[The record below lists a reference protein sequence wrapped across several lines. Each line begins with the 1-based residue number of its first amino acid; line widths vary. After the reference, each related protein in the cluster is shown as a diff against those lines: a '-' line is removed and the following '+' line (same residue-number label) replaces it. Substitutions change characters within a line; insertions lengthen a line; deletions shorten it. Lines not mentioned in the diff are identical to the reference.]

1 MTKFKFITYKHQKRI
16 RVLYENPKSNVFVVF
31 LHGLKSDLTGKK
43 TNYLMKQCKKRK
55 VGFMALEYS
64 GHGKSYGVFEK
75 GTITSW
81 SNDIK
86 FMIKRKLINK
96 KLIIIGSSLGAWLGL
111 IQLKYFENIVGFIG
125 IGAAPEFLDRLIWK
139 KLSKKKKKLVLKKKF
154 YDLENDN
161 YSYKITLKIIKD
173 GRKNKVLN
181 KKSNSKFPVYL
192 LHGEK
197 DNVVPQSLSRKI
209 LKIFP
214 NSKKK
219 FIKIKNGDHS
229 LSRVKDLKI
238 LSNYMNKIID
248 YCAKP
253 SL

>member
-1 MTKFKFITYKHQKRI
+1 MTKFKFIKFKTNKKI
-16 RVLYENPKSNVFVVF
+16 RVLFKNSESDVFVVF

-43 TNYLMKQCKKRK
+43 PDYLMRYCKRRK
-55 VGFMALEYS
+55 IGFLALEYS
-64 GHGKSYGVFEK
+64 GHGKSYGKFES

-81 SNDIK
+81 SNDVKFIIK
-86 FMIKRKLINK
+86 KKLIDK
-96 KLIIIGSSLGAWLGL
+96 KMIIIGSSLGAWLGL
-111 IQLKYFENIVGFIG
+111 IQFKYFKNIIGFIG
-125 IGAAPEFLDRLIWK
+125 IGSAPEFLERLIWK
-139 KLSKKKKKLVLKKKF
+139 KLSKKNKSLVYKNKYYK
-154 YDLENDN
+154 LENDD
-161 YSYKITLKIIKD
+161 YSYQISLKIIKD

-181 KKSNSKFPVYL
+181 KKNKSKSPVYL

-197 DNVVPQSLSRKI
+197 DDVVPQSLSKRI

-238 LSNYMNKIID
+238 LSSYIDKIID
-248 YCAKP
+248 
-253 SL
+253 

>member
-1 MTKFKFITYKHQKRI
+1 MTKFKFIKFKTNKKI
-16 RVLYENPKSNVFVVF
+16 RVLFKNSESDIFVVF

-43 TNYLMKQCKKRK
+43 PDYLMRYCKRRK
-55 VGFMALEYS
+55 IGFLALEYS
-64 GHGKSYGVFEK
+64 GHGKSYGKFES

-81 SNDIK
+81 SNDVKFIIK
-86 FMIKRKLINK
+86 KKLIDK
-96 KLIIIGSSLGAWLGL
+96 KMIIIGSSLGAWLGL
-111 IQLKYFENIVGFIG
+111 IQFKYFKNIIGFIG
-125 IGAAPEFLDRLIWK
+125 IGSAPEFLERLIWK
-139 KLSKKKKKLVLKKKF
+139 KLSKKNKSLVYKNKYYK
-154 YDLENDN
+154 LENDD
-161 YSYKITLKIIKD
+161 YSYQISLKIIKD

-181 KKSNSKFPVYL
+181 KKNKSKSPVYL

-197 DNVVPQSLSRKI
+197 DDVVPQSLSKRI

-238 LSNYMNKIID
+238 LSSYIDKIID
-248 YCAKP
+248 
-253 SL
+253 